1 MAEESSES
9 RGRSSRFWNS
19 SIVKGAVIGGVLT
32 APLIGLMY
40 LVDKLAGLPFVPFML
55 FDWIT
60 RVLPGG
66 LVTFGIDTM
75 IDAMLMAGMS
85 VAAAAKTSE
94 QIAAVALV
102 FVLGVVL
109 GALYFLVMRKLNTAP
124 RPATGIALGVIF
136 GAPMI
141 AVSLPM
147 EQSGTS
153 PVFTIIG
160 LGILFL
166 VWGWA
171 FAPVYRRLAYEGPDI
186 ETEDEIRWA
195 RSINRRQFL
204 VRLGVSAATV
214 TVISGGVG
222 SVLAQRE
229 RRLLD
234 EAVTATAEG
243 PAQVSTRQ
251 LPNDGD
257 PVVPAPGTRPEYT
270 PVEDHYKVFIRSE
283 PTNIDI
289 STWTLPITGLVEN
302 PMVLTLEDIRNNY
315 EPQSEYVTLSCISNR
330 IGGDLISTTWWTG
343 VSLQKIIDDLKP
355 QPEARYL
362 NITSGDGFHETV
374 DLEFIAADERIMLCY
389 EWDGMPLPFDHG
401 FPLRIWLPDLYGMK
415 QPKWITGMEVT
426 SEYNPGYWVG
436 RGWDEVARVK
446 ATSVID
452 TVAVKDLAVV
462 DGQGFV
468 PVGGIAYA
476 GARGISRVEVRV
488 DEGPWQE
495 AQLRSPLSGTTWV
508 LWRYAWPFQE
518 GEHTFEVRCAE
529 ADGTPQ
535 IEEKKGNRP
544 DGASGIHSRRTRI

>member
-1 MAEESSES
+1 MAEQSLETRRRAS
-9 RGRSSRFWNS
+9 GFWNS
-19 SIVKGAVIGGVLT
+19 SIVKGSVIGGVLT

-40 LVDKLAGLPFVPFML
+40 LMDKLAGLPFVPFML

-75 IDAMLMAGMS
+75 IDAMLIAGMS

-94 QIAAVALV
+94 QVAAVLLV
-102 FVLGVVL
+102 FIMGVVL
-109 GALYFLVMRKLNTAP
+109 GALYFLVMRKLNAAP
-124 RPATGIALGVIF
+124 HPATGIVLGAIF
-136 GAPMI
+136 GVPMI

-153 PVFTIIG
+153 PMFTVIG
-160 LGILFL
+160 LGIMFL
-166 VWGWA
+166 GWGWA
-171 FAPVYRRLAYEGPDI
+171 FAPVCRRLVYEGSGI

-204 VRLGVSAATV
+204 VRLGVSAATI

-234 EAVTATAEG
+234 EAVTAAGEE
-243 PAQVSTRQ
+243 PAQATTRQ

-257 PVVPAPGTRPEYT
+257 PVVPARGTRPEYT
-270 PVEDHYKVFIRSE
+270 PLEDHYKVFIRSE

-289 STWTLPITGLVEN
+289 STWTLPIIGMVEN
-302 PMVLTLEDIRNNY
+302 PMVLTLDDIRNNY

-330 IGGDLISTTWWTG
+330 VGGDLISTTWWTG

-374 DLEFIAADERIMLCY
+374 DLDMIASDERIMLCY
-389 EWDGMPLPFDHG
+389 EWDGKPLPFDHG
-401 FPLRIWLPDLYGMK
+401 FPLRIWLPDRYGMK

-468 PVGGIAYA
+468 PVGGIAYG
-476 GARGISRVEVRV
+476 GARGISGVEVRV
-488 DEGPWQE
+488 DEGPWEE
-495 AQLRSPLSGTTWV
+495 AQLRSPLSDTTWI
-508 LWRYAWPFQE
+508 LWRYEWPFQE

-535 IEEKKGNRP
+535 IEERKGNRP

>member
-1 MAEESSES
+1 MDTMKQP
-9 RGRSSRFWNS
+9 SRFWNS
-19 SIVKGAVIGGVLT
+19 SIVKGAVTGGVLT

-40 LVDKLAGLPFVPFML
+40 FVDKLVGLPFVPFML

-94 QIAAVALV
+94 QIAAVLLL
-102 FVLGVVL
+102 FILGIVL
-109 GALYFLVMRKLNTAP
+109 GALYFLVMRRLHAAP
-124 RPATGIALGVIF
+124 RPGTGIVLGIIF

-153 PVFTIIG
+153 PLFTIIG

-166 VWGWA
+166 AWGWA
-171 FAPVYRRLAYEGPDI
+171 FAPVYRRLAYEGQDI

-204 VRLGVSAATV
+204 VRLGVSAATI

-234 EAVTATAEG
+234 EAVTATGEE

-257 PVVPAPGTRPEYT
+257 PVTPAPGTRPEYT
-270 PVEDHYKVFIRSE
+270 PLEDHYKVFIRSE

-289 STWTLPITGLVEN
+289 STWMLPITGLVEN
-302 PMVLTLEDIRNNY
+302 PMALTLEDIRNNY

-330 IGGDLISTTWWTG
+330 VGGDLIGTTWWTG

-355 QPEARYL
+355 QTEARYL
-362 NITSGDGFHETV
+362 SITSGDGFHETV
-374 DLEFIAADERIMLCY
+374 DLEMIAGDERIMLCY

-401 FPLRIWLPDLYGMK
+401 FPLRIWLPDRYGMK

-476 GARGISRVEVRV
+476 GARGVSKVQVRV

-495 AQLRSPLSGTTWV
+495 AQLRSPLSDTTWV
-508 LWRYAWPFQE
+508 LWRYEWPFQE

-535 IEEKKGNRP
+535 IEERKGNRP

>member
-1 MAEESSES
+1 MAEQSLETMKQPS
-9 RGRSSRFWNS
+9 RSWNS

-94 QIAAVALV
+94 QIAAVLLV
-102 FVLGVVL
+102 FVLGIVL
-109 GALYFLVMRKLNTAP
+109 GSLYFLVMRKLNATP
-124 RPATGIALGVIF
+124 RPLTGIVLGVVF

-153 PVFTIIG
+153 PMFTVIG
-160 LGILFL
+160 LAILFL
-166 VWGWA
+166 AWGWA
-171 FAPVYRRLAYEGPDI
+171 FVPVYRRLAYEGPDI

-204 VRLGVSAATV
+204 VRLGVSAATI

-243 PAQVSTRQ
+243 PAQVSARQ

-257 PVVPAPGTRPEYT
+257 PVAPAPGTRPEYT
-270 PVEDHYKVFIRSE
+270 PLEDHYKVFIRSE
-283 PTNIDI
+283 PTRIDI
-289 STWTLPITGLVEN
+289 NTWTLPITGLVEN
-302 PMVLTLEDIRNNY
+302 PMVLTLDGIRNNY

-330 IGGDLISTTWWTG
+330 VGGDLISTTWWTG

-374 DLEFIAADERIMLCY
+374 DLEMIAADERIMLCY
-389 EWDGMPLPFDHG
+389 EWDGKPLPFDHG
-401 FPLRIWLPDLYGMK
+401 FPLRIWLPDRYGMK

-452 TVAVKDLAVV
+452 TVAIKDLAVI
-462 DGQGFV
+462 DGQGLV

-495 AQLRSPLSGTTWV
+495 AQLRSPLSDTTWV
-508 LWRYAWPFQE
+508 LWRYEWPFQE

-529 ADGTPQ
+529 ADGAQQ
-535 IEEKKGNRP
+535 IEERKGNRP

>member
-1 MAEESSES
+1 METMKQP
-9 RGRSSRFWNS
+9 SRFWNS
-19 SIVKGAVIGGVLT
+19 SIVKGAAIGGVLT

-94 QIAAVALV
+94 QIAAVLLL
-102 FVLGVVL
+102 FILGIVLGS
-109 GALYFLVMRKLNTAP
+109 LYFLVMRKLNATP
-124 RPATGIALGVIF
+124 RPLTGIVLGVIF

-141 AVSLPM
+141 AVSIPM

-153 PVFTIIG
+153 PLFTIIG

-166 VWGWA
+166 AWGWA
-171 FAPVYRRLAYEGPDI
+171 FAPAYRKLAYEGPDI

-204 VRLGVSAATV
+204 VRLGVSAATI

-234 EAVTATAEG
+234 EAVTATGEE

-257 PVVPAPGTRPEYT
+257 PVDPAPGTRPEYT
-270 PVEDHYKVFIRSE
+270 PLEDHYKVFIRSE

-289 STWTLPITGLVEN
+289 NTWTLPITGLVEN

-330 IGGDLISTTWWTG
+330 VGGDLISTTWWTG
-343 VSLQKIIDDLKP
+343 VSLQKIIADLKP
-355 QPEARYL
+355 QPEARHL

-374 DLEFIAADERIMLCY
+374 DLEMIASDERIMLCY
-389 EWDGMPLPFDHG
+389 EWDGKPLPFDHG
-401 FPLRIWLPDLYGMK
+401 FPLRIWLPDRYGMK

-452 TVAVKDLAVV
+452 TVAVKDLAVI
-462 DGQGFV
+462 DGQGLV
-468 PVGGIAYA
+468 PVGGIAYS

-495 AQLRSPLSGTTWV
+495 AQLRSPLSDATWV
-508 LWRYAWPFQE
+508 LWRYEWPFQE

-529 ADGTPQ
+529 GDGTPQ
-535 IEEKKGNRP
+535 IEERKGNRP